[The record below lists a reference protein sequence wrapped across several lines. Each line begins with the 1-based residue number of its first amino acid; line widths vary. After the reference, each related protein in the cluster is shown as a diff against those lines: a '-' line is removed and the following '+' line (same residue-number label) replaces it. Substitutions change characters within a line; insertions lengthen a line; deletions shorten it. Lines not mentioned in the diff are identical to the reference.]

1 MSDSDG
7 IRKPDILGFAM
18 GILEE
23 SESQE
28 VRAQIEGD
36 AVYQTVLTK
45 TRRLLEPLEA
55 DRSPIEAPR
64 GLAKK
69 ALALIRENQA
79 QSALDA
85 DIAGFAIQALD
96 EGEMTLAKKEIENN
110 PVAKRLFKRLA
121 ISQKALRSDRA
132 PIQAP
137 SGLARKTIL
146 HVRTSVSRT
155 MPAAPPLSRDYDSS
169 LRRSWGLRADLFA
182 AAGLLIMFG
191 GVIWPAIHHQRQN
204 QRDLECQN
212 NLAQIWRGVATFA
225 SFKNNQL
232 PKPDLKGSRS
242 VAGIYAPLL
251 VENGFANPETFHVDC
266 PVGIEKY
273 PPHIFPS
280 LQTLDHLYKN
290 DRAQWREVV
299 QGMGGNYSYSLGHLG
314 ENGQHGG
321 FDLRAGDRHPLMAD
335 SGHYRASHNSPNH
348 SGRGQNV
355 LYLGGNVRFRNQRT
369 IGQSGDDIY
378 LNRHFSKR
386 AGLDGDDCVLGNSG
400 DRPNEL
406 NE

>member
-1 MSDSDG
+1 MSESDG
-7 IRKPDILGFAM
+7 IRKPDFIGFAM

-23 SESQE
+23 SESKE
-28 VRAQIEGD
+28 VGAQIEGD
-36 AVYQTVLTK
+36 AVYQAVFHR
-45 TRRLLEPLEA
+45 TRQLLKPLEA
-55 DRSPIEAPR
+55 DKLPIEAPR

-69 ALALIRENQA
+69 ALALVREKQA

-85 DIAGFAIQALD
+85 DIAGYSVHSLE
-96 EGEMTLAKKEIENN
+96 EGEMTLAKKELDTN
-110 PVAKRLFKRLA
+110 PIAESLFKRMA
-121 ISQKALRSDRA
+121 ISIKALRSDRA
-132 PIQAP
+132 PIRAP
-137 SGLARKTIL
+137 SGLARQTIL

-155 MPAAPPLSRDYDSS
+155 MPAAPPLSREYDPGV
-169 LRRSWGLRADLFA
+169 RHSWGLRADLFA

-204 QRDLECQN
+204 QKDLECQN

-225 SFKNNQL
+225 SFKNNQM
-232 PKPDLKGSRS
+232 PKPELKGSRS

-251 VENGFANPETFHVDC
+251 VENGFANPDSFHVDC

-273 PPHIFPS
+273 PTHIFPS
-280 LQTLDHLYKN
+280 LKTLDHLYQN

-299 QGMGGNYSYSLGHLG
+299 QGMGGNYSYSLGYLG
-314 ENGQHGG
+314 RNGHHSG

-335 SGHYRASHNSPNH
+335 SGHHRASHNSPNH
-348 SGRGQNV
+348 SGRGQNI
-355 LYLGGNVRFRNQRT
+355 LFLGGNVRFRNQRNV
-369 IGQSGDDIY
+369 GQTGDDIY
-378 LNRHFSKR
+378 LNRHFSKS